1 MREKQNSSSPRN
13 SRANT
18 RPRVKTA
25 SPPVKAPYLVAA
37 VVERGKHD
45 KILRLFYGYGIF
57 FTAVCMG
64 QGTAGSEIMD
74 ILGLENS
81 EKDVVLGF
89 ASPQS
94 AAAVMGAFNDRLAGS
109 PGSKGIAFCLKL
121 NAAPGLLLKA
131 AELKSAKCVSEDK
144 NMEDTQNYCLILIS
158 VNQGYTDEVM
168 ASAKKAGARGGTVI
182 RARQISNE
190 ETDSLFGAA
199 FTPEREIIA
208 IITPREK
215 RNAVMESVNADHGVR
230 SESGA
235 VVLSL
240 PVDEI
245 AKLS

>member
-94 AAAVMGAFNDRLAGS
+94 AAASWARSTTVWR
-109 PGSKGIAFCLKL
+109 
-121 NAAPGLLLKA
+121 AARAAKA
-131 AELKSAKCVSEDK
+131 LPS
-144 NMEDTQNYCLILIS
+144 
-158 VNQGYTDEVM
+158 
-168 ASAKKAGARGGTVI
+168 
-182 RARQISNE
+182 
-190 ETDSLFGAA
+190 
-199 FTPEREIIA
+199 
-208 IITPREK
+208 
-215 RNAVMESVNADHGVR
+215 
-230 SESGA
+230 
-235 VVLSL
+235 VLSL
-240 PVDEI
+240 TPRPVCCLKRRNLNPQNAFRRI
-245 AKLS
+245 KTWKTLRITALF